1 MTICGS
7 LVAQEVIARIL
18 GTRSAGIAR
27 RATLLGGGLYLVVG
41 LVPAFLGLLGP
52 SLLPGLAHS
61 EHFLTE
67 LAEKY
72 LPAFL
77 YILFVGALVS
87 AILSTVDSTLLAAS
101 ALVSHNVIVS
111 LRPDLSERGKLLLA
125 RAGVV
130 ALGFVA
136 YALALGA
143 DTIYELVQQA
153 NGMGSAGI
161 LVVMLF
167 ALFTRLGGVWSG
179 AVTLVVGF
187 VSWAVGTYMTHWEA
201 TYAISLAASVGAYL
215 FVALLEPRRWK
226 AGANPS

>member
-1 MTICGS
+1 
-7 LVAQEVIARIL
+7 
-18 GTRSAGIAR
+18 
-27 RATLLGGGLYLVVG
+27 
-41 LVPAFLGLLGP
+41 
-52 SLLPGLAHS
+52 
-61 EHFLTE
+61 
-67 LAEKY
+67 
-72 LPAFL
+72 
-77 YILFVGALVS
+77 
-87 AILSTVDSTLLAAS
+87 
-101 ALVSHNVIVS
+101 
-111 LRPDLSERGKLLLA
+111 
-125 RAGVV
+125 V

-187 VSWAVGTYMTHWEA
+187 ASWAVGTYVTHWEA

-215 FVALLEPRRWK
+215 LVALLEGRRRK
-226 AGANPS
+226 AGAHQG